1 MNNNLRRIGFIIS
14 ALFIC
19 AVSMAQTVGYSH
31 KPLAAEGCSM
41 KYSVAK
47 QDTSYY
53 IIATVSSDRL
63 RFLGEPQ
70 MKIRTFNDEII
81 SLHGVNIGNG
91 SQSAGMVIGN
101 IVYPITE
108 INSTAQFLI
117 TPQQFE
123 LLKDGVAKIRI
134 SMTPMNH
141 EKSFKKDKI
150 GKKLYD
156 FFIKQQSESDDF

>member
-1 MNNNLRRIGFIIS
+1 
-14 ALFIC
+14 
-19 AVSMAQTVGYSH
+19 
-31 KPLAAEGCSM
+31 
-41 KYSVAK
+41 
-47 QDTSYY
+47 
-53 IIATVSSDRL
+53 
-63 RFLGEPQ
+63 
-70 MKIRTFNDEII
+70 
-81 SLHGVNIGNG
+81 
-91 SQSAGMVIGN
+91 MVIGN

-156 FFIKQQSESDDF
+156 FFIKQQSVSDDF

>member
-1 MNNNLRRIGFIIS
+1 MS
-14 ALFIC
+14 C
-19 AVSMAQTVGYSH
+19 AMVIT
-31 KPLAAEGCSM
+31 L
-41 KYSVAK
+41 
-47 QDTSYY
+47 
-53 IIATVSSDRL
+53 
-63 RFLGEPQ
+63 
-70 MKIRTFNDEII
+70 N
-81 SLHGVNIGNG
+81 GVNIGNG

-156 FFIKQQSESDDF
+156 FFIKQQSVSDDF